1 MNISKTQAAG
11 ILALTEDELM
21 YLHQQGRLKAGIDQ
35 DTMNWQFDINEV
47 LSMKVVLDKEAA
59 ELAEEAKLAEEEA
72 SE

>member
-35 DTMNWQFDINEV
+35 DSMLWQFDINEV
-47 LSMKVVLDKEAA
+47 LAMKVVLDKEAA
-59 ELAEEAKLAEEEA
+59 EEAKLAEEAA

>member
-35 DTMNWQFDINEV
+35 DSMQWQFDINEV
-47 LSMKVVLDKEAA
+47 LAIKIILDKEAA
-59 ELAEEAKLAEEEA
+59 DKLAEEAALAESTEE
-72 SE
+72 